1 MPSDKPR
8 LTLRL
13 DQEDI
18 DCLENWAKEEFL
30 TIPQLARVVVKRAI
44 AEYLKRHSSNALTT
58 NTSHR
63 PQSPSP
69 RQASTV
75 SEALGEDCPEPD
87 ESS

>member
-44 AEYLKRHSSNALTT
+44 AEYLKRHSSNALT
-58 NTSHR
+58 NTSNR
-63 PQSPSP
+63 LQSSSS
-69 RQASTV
+69 RQANTV

-87 ESS
+87 EPS

>member
-44 AEYLKRHSSNALTT
+44 AEYLKRHSSNALT

-63 PQSPSP
+63 LQSPSS
-69 RQASTV
+69 RQANTV
-75 SEALGEDCPEPD
+75 SEALGEDSPDPD